1 MFFIHCKVLHF
12 MKLFPLLQDNVR
24 SLIFIIRFQLPVFFL
39 LISSF
44 FCVSLCMGQASPVPD
59 TPLSDRRVAYKINA
73 RLDPDTKKIEANQ
86 LVSWRNPDK
95 VAVSELQF
103 HLYLNAFRD
112 SLSTFMVES
121 NGAHRGFSATS
132 EDPWGGIEIDRMQVV
147 GRDQGILP
155 VGNAQ
160 TSGVDIT
167 ENIRFIQPDDGNTND
182 RTVISVQL
190 PDPVPPGES
199 ITLEVDFE
207 SKLPEI
213 VARTGWKKKD
223 NDSLFVLVAQWFPK
237 LGVYEIPGQR
247 YVPDTASTGKWST
260 HQFHA
265 NSEFYADFGS
275 YEVSISTPSHYLVG
289 ATGAMK
295 DEVFDGGY
303 RTVTYEAHDVHDFA
317 WTASG
322 DFLEFEDEWN
332 HVSLRLLIQPE
343 HVDQVERHFEAA
355 KVGLRYFDQW
365 VGPYPYETLTLVD
378 GVGGSNGME
387 YPTFITCGTFYKL
400 PQWMRSLELVT
411 IHEFGHQYFYGML
424 ASNEA
429 EEAWLDEGINSYL
442 EMRIMDAAY
451 GSGAVIDLPW
461 LKVSDSEVQR
471 FGYISNDP
479 ERGAIFTK
487 SWEYRYNS
495 DYGKASYFKPA
506 TVLATLEG
514 YLGWETMQEILQSYY
529 HQWKFRH
536 PTTRDFIQVAEEVS
550 GQELD
555 WFFDQ
560 FIYSTEIVDYA
571 VGEILTE
578 KQGDEFLNEFTVR
591 RLGTGFMPTNIRA
604 YFSDGTH
611 EDFVWNGEDDIKSFS
626 FVKELPIVEVY
637 IDPEDLNWMDIDRL
651 NNSKRVDP
659 ESNFA
664 KQQLINGL
672 VWIQHFIQVASSVF

>member
-1 MFFIHCKVLHF
+1 
-12 MKLFPLLQDNVR
+12 
-24 SLIFIIRFQLPVFFL
+24 
-39 LISSF
+39 
-44 FCVSLCMGQASPVPD
+44 MGQAFPVPD
-59 TPLSDRRVAYKINA
+59 TALSDRRVAYKINA
-73 RLDPDTKKIEANQ
+73 RLDPDTKKIKGNQ
-86 LVSWRNPDK
+86 LVSWRNPDN
-95 VAVSELQF
+95 VEVDELQF
-103 HLYLNAFRD
+103 HLYLNAFKD
-112 SLSTFMVES
+112 TTSTFMVES
-121 NGAHRGFSATS
+121 DGAHRGFSATS
-132 EDPWGGIEIDRMQVV
+132 EDPWGGIEIESMRVL
-147 GRDQGILP
+147 GNSQGDMLP
-155 VGNAQ
+155 IGGARE
-160 TSGVDIT
+160 TGVDIT
-167 ENIRFIQPDDGNTND
+167 ANIQFIQPDDANTND

-199 ITLEVDFE
+199 VTLEVDFE

-247 YVPDTASTGKWST
+247 YIPSTASSGKWST

-275 YEVSISTPSHYLVG
+275 YEVSISAPANYVVG
-289 ATGAMK
+289 ATGVK
-295 DEVFDGGY
+295 TDEEFEGGY

-322 DFLEFEDEWN
+322 DFMVFEDEWN

-343 HVDQVERHFEAA
+343 HIAQVDRHFAAA
-355 KVGLRYFDQW
+355 KTGLKYFEEW

-378 GVGGSNGME
+378 GIGGSNGME

-400 PQWMRSLELVT
+400 PKWMRSLELVT

-451 GSGAVIDLPW
+451 GNGAVVDLPW
-461 LKVSDSEVQR
+461 FKISDSEVQR
-471 FGYISNDP
+471 FGYVANTP

-487 SWEYRYNS
+487 SWEFRYSS

-514 YLGWETMQEILQSYY
+514 YVGWEMMQEIIQTYY
-529 HQWKFRH
+529 QNWRFKH
-536 PTTRDFIQVAEEVS
+536 PTTRDFIEVAESVS
-550 GQELD
+550 GQDLD

-560 FIYSTEIVDYA
+560 FIYSTEVVDYA
-571 VGEILTE
+571 VGDIEISE
-578 KQGDEFLNEFTVR
+578 QGDNVLNEFSVM
-591 RLGTGFMPTNIRA
+591 RLGSGFMPTNIRA
-604 YFSDGTH
+604 SFSDGSH
-611 EDFVWNGEDDIKSFS
+611 EDFVWNGEEDIKSFS
-626 FVKELPIVEVY
+626 FVKDVSLEEVH
-637 IDPEDLNWMDIDRL
+637 IDPEDLNWLDINRL
-651 NNSKRVDP
+651 NNSKRVAIK
-659 ESNFA
+659 SNFA
-664 KQQLINGL
+664 EQQLINSL
-672 VWIQHFIQVASSVF
+672 TWVQHVIQIASGIF